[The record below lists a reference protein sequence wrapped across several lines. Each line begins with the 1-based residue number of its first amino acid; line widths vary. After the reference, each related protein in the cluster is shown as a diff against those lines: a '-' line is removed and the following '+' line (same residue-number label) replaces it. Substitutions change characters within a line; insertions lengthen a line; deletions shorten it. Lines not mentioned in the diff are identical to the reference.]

1 MADGGTPYEDNTHE
15 LRQVEVC
22 LELVRADLLDRGVSL
37 RAAASALGISHSTL
51 EYQVKKFRG
60 EV

>member
-22 LELVRADLLDRGVSL
+22 LELVRADLLEKEK
-37 RAAASALGISHSTL
+37 T
-51 EYQVKKFRG
+51 KK
-60 EV
+60 EKK